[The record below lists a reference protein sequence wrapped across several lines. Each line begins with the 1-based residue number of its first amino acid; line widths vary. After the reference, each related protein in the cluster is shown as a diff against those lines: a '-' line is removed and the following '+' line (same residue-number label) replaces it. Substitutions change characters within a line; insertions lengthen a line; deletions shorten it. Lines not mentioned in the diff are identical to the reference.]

1 MAWSM
6 YRCGKV
12 EHVIEIQP
20 CKDPVTRMFFGKLGY
35 KVVYL
40 WIACNVIFILASLY
54 HETFMPFDPLP
65 EFPNSKTIPLIED
78 INFYIFLILGICG
91 IVLLNQ
97 FLKSVPSTF
106 ADLWRN
112 QVLKSKTRLETPVNE
127 YNRQL
132 KEVEVKINSK
142 KSYIFAAAYILISSV
157 IIFVDLF
164 RVPLDESPIIM
175 YNDIRVYFWS
185 GIASHLAYAL
195 LYFVLII
202 MIYKSILLIY
212 FLRKLHKTFDFQ
224 VNPLHPDKSG
234 GLKPLGNFCIAINY
248 ILFIF
253 FIAIIAFYA
262 FPQSEELSSV
272 MYFGLPSYIFFATF
286 LFVYP
291 LWPVHDSMKEQKYEI
306 LGKLK
311 EKLGPDFEEA
321 LDDLAGRDMYESLK
335 TPRILKP
342 ERIYEMADTMWVW
355 PFDVS
360 GLLLFLAA
368 ASIPVLSVI
377 AITSGDYDF
386 IKVAIALLVP
396 TFNVVVKVLLGVVP
410 FIDN

>member
-1 MAWSM
+1 M

-20 CKDPVTRMFFGKLGY
+20 CKDPVTKMFFGKLGY

-40 WIACNVIFILASLY
+40 WIFCNVIFILASLY
-54 HETFMPFDPLP
+54 HKTLMPFEPPP
-65 EFPNSKTIPLIED
+65 EFADTKTISLIED
-78 INFYIFLILGICG
+78 MNFYIYFVLGIFG
-91 IVLLNQ
+91 IILINQ
-97 FLKSVPSTF
+97 FLKSVPPTF

-112 QVLKSKTRLETPVNE
+112 QILKSKTRLETPVNE

-132 KEVEVKINSK
+132 KEVEMKINSK
-142 KSYIFAAAYILISSV
+142 KSYIFAALYILISSV
-157 IIFVDLF
+157 IIFFDLY
-164 RVPLDESPIIM
+164 RGPVEESPIIM
-175 YNDIRVYFWS
+175 YSDIRFYFWS

-195 LYFVLII
+195 LYFVLVII
-202 MIYKSILLIY
+202 LYKSILLIY

-234 GLKPLGNFCIAINY
+234 GLKPLGDFCIAINY

-253 FIAIIAFYA
+253 FLAIIAFYA
-262 FPQSEELSSV
+262 FPQSEELNSV
-272 MYFGLPSYIFFATF
+272 FYFGLPSYIFFATF

-311 EKLGPDFEEA
+311 EKLGPEYWEP
-321 LDDLAGRDMYESLK
+321 LDNLAEKDMYESLQ
-335 TPRILKP
+335 TSGILKP
-342 ERIYEMADTMWVW
+342 ERIYEIADIMRVW

-377 AITSGDYDF
+377 AITYGAGDF
-386 IKVAIALLVP
+386 IKVAIALLIP
-396 TFNVVVKVLLGVVP
+396 TFNVVVKVLLGQVSIVN
-410 FIDN
+410 D

>member
-1 MAWSM
+1 M

-20 CKDPVTRMFFGKLGY
+20 CKDPVTKMFFGKLGY

-40 WIACNVIFILASLY
+40 WGTCNVIFVLASLY
-54 HETFMPFDPLP
+54 HKTFMPFAPPSELAD
-65 EFPNSKTIPLIED
+65 SKTISLIED
-78 INFYIFLILGICG
+78 MNFYIYLILGIFG
-91 IVLLNQ
+91 IILINQ
-97 FLKSVPSTF
+97 FLKSVPGTF

-112 QVLKSKTRLETPVNE
+112 QVLKSKTKLEVPVNE

-132 KEVEVKINSK
+132 REVEVKINSK
-142 KSYIFAAAYILISSV
+142 KSYIFAAAYVLISCV

-164 RVPLDESPIIM
+164 RVPVKESPIIM

-185 GIASHLAYAL
+185 GITSHLAYAL
-195 LYFVLII
+195 LYFVLVII
-202 MIYKSILLIY
+202 LYKSILLIY

-234 GLKPLGNFCIAINY
+234 GLKPLGDFCIAINY

-253 FIAIIAFYA
+253 FLAIIAFYA
-262 FPQSEELSSV
+262 FPQSEELNSV
-272 MYFGLPSYIFFATF
+272 FYFGLPSYIFFATF

-311 EKLGPDFEEA
+311 EKLGPEYWEP
-321 LDDLAGRDMYESLK
+321 LENLAEKDMYESLQ
-335 TPRILKP
+335 TSGILKP
-342 ERIYEMADTMWVW
+342 ERIYEIADIMRVW

-377 AITSGDYDF
+377 AITYGTGDNGD
-386 IKVAIALLVP
+386 IIRAAIALLVP
-396 TFNVVVKVLLGVVP
+396 TFNVVVKVLLGH
-410 FIDN
+410 FSIANN

>member
-1 MAWSM
+1 M

-20 CKDPVTRMFFGKLGY
+20 CKDPVTKMFFGKLGY
-35 KVVYL
+35 KVVYI

-54 HETFMPFDPLP
+54 HKTLMPFDPP
-65 EFPNSKTIPLIED
+65 SEFPNSETMSLIED
-78 INFYIFLILGICG
+78 MNFYIFLVLGICG
-91 IVLLNQ
+91 IILINQ
-97 FLKSVPSTF
+97 FLKSVPTTF

-112 QVLKSKTRLETPVNE
+112 QILKSKTKLETPVNE

-132 KEVEVKINSK
+132 REVEVKINSR
-142 KSYIFAAAYILISSV
+142 KSYIFAAAYIVISSAF
-157 IIFVDLF
+157 IFVDF
-164 RVPLDESPIIM
+164 YSIPLEKSPTIM
-175 YNDIRVYFWS
+175 YNDIRVFFWS
-185 GIASHLAYAL
+185 GVASHLVYAL

-224 VNPLHPDKSG
+224 VNPLHPDRSG
-234 GLKPLGNFCIAINY
+234 GLKPLGDFCIAINY

-253 FIAIIAFYA
+253 FIAIIAFYT
-262 FPQSEELSSV
+262 FPQREELYTGI
-272 MYFGLPSYIFFATF
+272 YFGIPSYVFLATF

-291 LWPVHDSMKEQKYEI
+291 LWPVHDSMKEQKYDI
-306 LGKLK
+306 LVKLK

-321 LDDLAGRDMYESLK
+321 LDDLAERDMYESLK

-342 ERIYEMADTMWVW
+342 ERIYEMAEIMREW

-360 GLLLFLAA
+360 GLLFFIGA
-368 ASIPVLSVI
+368 ASIPVLGVM
-377 AITSGDYDF
+377 AIMCGTDEIIRIS
-386 IKVAIALLVP
+386 IALLLP
-396 TFNVVVKVLLGVVP
+396 TFNVVLKVLLGQFSIVNDS
-410 FIDN
+410 I

>member
-1 MAWSM
+1 M
-6 YRCGKV
+6 

-20 CKDPVTRMFFGKLGY
+20 CRDPVTRMFFGKLGY
-35 KVVYL
+35 KVVCL
-40 WIACNVIFILASLY
+40 WIFCNVIFILASLY
-54 HETFMPFDPLP
+54 HETFMPFKLAVDV
-65 EFPNSKTIPLIED
+65 KTISLIED
-78 INFYIFLILGICG
+78 VNFYIFLVLGICG
-91 IVLLNQ
+91 IILINQ
-97 FLKSVPSTF
+97 FLKSVPTTF
-106 ADLWRN
+106 AGLWRN
-112 QVLKSKTRLETPVNE
+112 QILKSKTRLETPVNE

-132 KEVEVKINSK
+132 REVEVKINSK
-142 KSYIFAAAYILISSV
+142 KSYIFAAAYIVISSV

-164 RVPLDESPIIM
+164 RIPVEESPIIM

-202 MIYKSILLIY
+202 ILYKSILLIH
-212 FLRKLHKTFDFQ
+212 FLRKLNKAFDFQ

-234 GLKPLGNFCIAINY
+234 GLKPLGDFCIAINY

-321 LDDLAGRDMYESLK
+321 LDVLAERDMYESLK
-335 TPRILKP
+335 TPRVLKP
-342 ERIYEMADTMWVW
+342 ERIYETANIMWVW
-355 PFDVS
+355 PFNVS
-360 GLLLFLAA
+360 GLLLFFAA

-377 AITSGDYDF
+377 AITYGAYNF
-386 IKVAIALLVP
+386 AKVAVALLIP